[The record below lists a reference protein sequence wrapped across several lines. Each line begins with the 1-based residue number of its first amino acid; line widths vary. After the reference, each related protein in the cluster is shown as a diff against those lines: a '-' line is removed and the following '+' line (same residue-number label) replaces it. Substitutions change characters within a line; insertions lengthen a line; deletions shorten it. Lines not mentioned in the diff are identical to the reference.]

1 MAAYALTVAKGGMK
15 LTRSLDQDGGSDT
28 TGLEWSSQRR
38 VLRVTSTD
46 MDEFTLTT
54 QMLMDKP
61 AVNQTG
67 LAGKWDF
74 LLKWRPEDSPTTD
87 ANTLPGIFTAMQDQL
102 GLKLESVKIPVDV
115 IVIDHI
121 ERPSAN

>member
-1 MAAYALTVAKGGMK
+1 MAAYALTVGRGGPK
-15 LTRSLDQDGGSDT
+15 LTRSIDQDGDSDQ
-28 TGLEWSSQRR
+28 TGLEWSSERR
-38 VLRVTSTD
+38 VLRVTSSN
-46 MDEFTLTT
+46 MDEFMLTM

-74 LLKWRPEDSPTTD
+74 LLKWRPDDSPTTD
-87 ANTLPGIFTAMQDQL
+87 ANTLTGIFTAMQDQL